1 MASIKKIM
9 EKIEHQKKVNPGN
22 KTSYQQ
28 PPRPRSAVFSLKT
41 KYNRANN
48 KKIIMEAKNDY

>member
-1 MASIKKIM
+1 MKNVNKVIKKM
-9 EKIEHQKKVNPGN
+9 EHQKKVNPGN

-41 KYNRANN
+41 KYNRVNN